1 MIVGK
6 KRLRDTER
14 LQVLITR
21 RRRHRVSVGHDFGV

>member
-14 LQVLITR
+14 LQVLIAR
-21 RRRHRVSVGHDFGV
+21 RRRRRVSVGHDFGV